1 MSKKISIYYKV
12 LLILCFISIAIFN
25 FLFSFPSIGTLE
37 CKHDIIKD
45 ILELIARCLEYL
57 GLFGG
62 IIFVIL
68 SKYKDKKYNI
78 GIRFIIFMA
87 LIIPFVLSTVAYC
100 IGKYDSNN
108 DNCKLKE
115 YEWHTISNYDS

>member
-45 ILELIARCLEYL
+45 ILELIARCLEYIEL
-57 GLFGG
+57 
-62 IIFVIL
+62 V
-68 SKYKDKKYNI
+68 KREVMEEDK
-78 GIRFIIFMA
+78 
-87 LIIPFVLSTVAYC
+87 T
-100 IGKYDSNN
+100 
-108 DNCKLKE
+108 LKK
-115 YEWHTISNYDS
+115 I

>member
-1 MSKKISIYYKV
+1 MKKRKLKPFV
-12 LLILCFISIAIFN
+12 L
-25 FLFSFPSIGTLE
+25 PTLYVLVVM
-37 CKHDIIKD
+37 IV
-45 ILELIARCLEYL
+45 
-57 GLFGG
+57 FGV

-78 GIRFIIFMA
+78 GIRFIIFIA
-87 LIIPFVLSTVAYC
+87 LVVPFVLSTVAYC

-115 YEWHTISNYDS
+115 YEWHTISNHDS

>member
-62 IIFVIL
+62 IILGVFGVNTNNYIWGLVASIL
-68 SKYKDKKYNI
+68 
-78 GIRFIIFMA
+78 GA
-87 LIIPFVLSTVAYC
+87 CLLIWIARC
-100 IGKYDSNN
+100 IT
-108 DNCKLKE
+108 KE
-115 YEWHTISNYDS
+115 